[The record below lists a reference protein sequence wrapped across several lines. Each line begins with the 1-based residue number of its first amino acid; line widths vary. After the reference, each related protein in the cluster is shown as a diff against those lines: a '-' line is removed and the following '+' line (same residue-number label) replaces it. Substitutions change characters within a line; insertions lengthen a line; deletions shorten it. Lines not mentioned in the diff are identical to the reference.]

1 MKGEEPQPLP
11 TMPRLFPA
19 PSAEDQLRRYGERY
33 KWWLLVVITIGNLV
47 VAVSMTG
54 FYVASP
60 TLMAEFGVG
69 QDAIQWAYTGYLLAA
84 AVSMLSS
91 AWLIERVGLRR
102 CYLGAVVGMALAS
115 LCGAFSPNLAV
126 LVAARMVLGFAG
138 GFLMPMGNIVTLE
151 WFAPS
156 VQGRVSGLQ
165 GMVVVLAP
173 AVAPAL
179 GGVLIDHFG
188 WQAIF
193 LMNLPCCIVAAL
205 AGLHLLPATTV
216 TREIAP
222 LDGRGL
228 ALLTAATVGALLI
241 VESLPAPSFAGI
253 VLVAGA
259 LLALRRH
266 LRRCPEP
273 LFVPALFRFPPLLW
287 GGVVGFVSGGC
298 LFASTYLVPV
308 FLQTALGYSPSAAGA
323 VLVPAGLML
332 ACALPLGG
340 WLCDRQDARH
350 VTVAGLLLFAAPF
363 ASLWLAA
370 RAHAIDHLQIVL
382 VLVSARLG
390 LGLLLPAPNLAAL
403 RGMHGRVLAQSSMLF
418 HYARQMGGV
427 LGVAA
432 IAAFVQART
441 AVAAQPLEVYGEAF
455 LAIALMALVSI
466 LPAWRMRE
474 TPLPQALRSALKSPL
489 G

>member
-1 MKGEEPQPLP
+1 MS
-11 TMPRLFPA
+11 RLFRA
-19 PSAEDQLRRYGERY
+19 PSAEDQLRRYGEHY
-33 KWWLLVVITIGNLV
+33 KWWLLIVITIGNLV

-69 QDAIQWAYTGYLLAA
+69 QDAVQWAYTGYLLAA

-102 CYLGAVVGMALAS
+102 CYLGAVVVMAAAS
-115 LCGAFSPNLAV
+115 LCGAFSPNLGV
-126 LVAARMVLGFAG
+126 LVASRMVLGFAG

-156 VQGRVSGLQ
+156 IQGRVSGLQ

-193 LMNLPCCIVAAL
+193 LMNLPCCALAAL
-205 AGLHLLPATTV
+205 AGLHLLPVTT
-216 TREIAP
+216 RARAIPP

-228 ALLTAATVGALLI
+228 ALLTALTVGALVV
-241 VESLPAPSFAGI
+241 VEALPALSLPGCLTVIAAC
-253 VLVAGA
+253 LM
-259 LLALRRH
+259 LRRH
-266 LRRCPEP
+266 LQRSAAP
-273 LFVPALFRFPPLLW
+273 LFAPALFRFPPLLW
-287 GGVVGFVSGGC
+287 GSVVGFTSGGC

-308 FLQTALGYSPSAAGA
+308 FLQSVLGYSASAAGA

-332 ACALPLGG
+332 ALALPLGG
-340 WLCDRQDARH
+340 WLCDRHDIRH
-350 VTVAGLLLFAAPF
+350 VTIAGLLLFAAPF
-363 ASLWLAA
+363 LSLWLTA
-370 RAHAIDHLQIVL
+370 RNDAIDQLQIVL
-382 VLVSARLG
+382 ALVSARFG
-390 LGLLLPAPNLAAL
+390 LGLLLPAPNLGAL
-403 RGMHGRVLAQSSMLF
+403 RGMQGRVLAQSSMLF

-432 IAAFVQART
+432 IAAFVEARSGT
-441 AVAAQPLEVYGEAF
+441 AGASTAYGEAF
-455 LAIALMALVSI
+455 LAIALLALTAI
-466 LPAWRMRE
+466 LAAWRMRE
-474 TPLPQALRSALKSPL
+474 APLPHTLRAACKATSD
-489 G
+489 